1 MSRTIFV
8 VTESGAQAQYNPEQV
23 EAMLRAGH
31 LKPDQHYWTE
41 GMSEWRPLQEFL
53 EAPVA
58 VANPPP
64 PSPVA
69 GSDPDEVSEGTLDQV
84 YAVFWRRVIAAF
96 LDGIVVYIAFVIVS
110 FIVGFVGGMLLG
122 NLPEARVRIAGFVIG
137 IVTGWLYFALMESSA
152 SQATLGKMAIDLKV
166 TDLEGRRI
174 GFGRASGRH
183 FGKFL
188 SSLTFLIGYLMAA
201 FTRRKQAL
209 HDLMA
214 DCLVVRD

>member
-8 VTESGAQAQYNPEQV
+8 VTESGTQAQYNPEQV

-58 VANPPP
+58 VASP
-64 PSPVA
+64 PSSSPVR
-69 GSDPDEVSEGTLDQV
+69 GSDSGEVSENPLDQV
-84 YAVFWRRVIAAF
+84 YAGFWRRVVAAF
-96 LDGIVVYIAFVIVS
+96 LDGIVVYIAFVIV
-110 FIVGFVGGMLLG
+110 GFVGAMVLG
-122 NLPEARVRIAGFVIG
+122 ELSEAGLRIAGFIIG

-188 SSLTFLIGYLMAA
+188 SSLIFLIGYLMAA